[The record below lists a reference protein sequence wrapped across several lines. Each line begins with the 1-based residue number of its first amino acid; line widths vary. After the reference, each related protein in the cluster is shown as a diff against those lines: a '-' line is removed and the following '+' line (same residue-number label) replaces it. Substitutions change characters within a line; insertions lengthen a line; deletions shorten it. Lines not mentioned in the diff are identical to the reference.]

1 MPGMPGYDPG
11 TGSGRAATRPMI
23 MEYTMSLEA
32 APSSRPTLPKAPT
45 GIAGFDDITGGGLP
59 AGRPSLIC
67 GSAGS
72 GKTLFATTFLVNGT
86 TLFDEPGVFMSFEER
101 SEDLAANVASLGY
114 NLDKLV
120 EDGRIAI
127 DHVQV
132 DRSDIEEN
140 GEYDLEGLFLRLG
153 FAVDSVG
160 AKRVVLDTIE
170 TLFSSFDNQAIL
182 RSELRRLFGW
192 IKDRGLSCIIT
203 GERGEG
209 QFTRQDLEEYVSDC
223 VVLLDNRVHEQITTR
238 RLRVVKYRGSAH
250 GTNEY
255 PFLIDAQGISV
266 LPVTGAGLSHGVSSE
281 VVSTG
286 IPGLDAMLGQGGFFR
301 GTSLLL
307 TGTAGTGKTSFSST
321 MVNAACERGER
332 CMMFVFE
339 ESAAQVVRNARS
351 IGLDLQRHADAGLL
365 RFEAARPSLYGL
377 EMHLARMHRD
387 VEAFGPQL
395 VVIDPI
401 TAFRGPEAE
410 VQSVL
415 LRMVDL
421 LKARGITGIF
431 TSLMHGGTG
440 ATIDADADL
449 GMSSLMDAWV
459 RLTHEEANGEINR
472 TLYII
477 KARGMSHSNQ
487 VREYQMSEAGIGLIE
502 PYIGPEGV
510 LTGSARL
517 SQVAREQAAA
527 LRRQQE
533 IERRRREIARRR
545 AAVDRQIQ
553 ELRAALEAE
562 EQEVTL
568 LHQQDQERESALA
581 RDRQAMAR
589 HRTAAE

>member
-1 MPGMPGYDPG
+1 
-11 TGSGRAATRPMI
+11 
-23 MEYTMSLEA
+23 MSLEA